1 MKKFFYLMAFVCTL
15 GLFTA
20 CSSDDDPAVPTVWDT
35 YQGGDYDVTA
45 EQVDT
50 EDGLDV
56 DYMKMKL
63 NVAKGDNNMAKLTIT
78 GDVDVT
84 VPAAT
89 ISQDGDNIKVSGE
102 GTAVVEDEED
112 GDNSLAKIFKPA
124 SLSSRA
130 DVSHTKTIACQV
142 SAVINTATK
151 ATTLSIT
158 ATNPE
163 TGKQETLSATSATA
177 QTAEKSPI
185 LGTWFTEP
193 TTWYDEDGNQVEAGS
208 NDAQYADGSFK
219 LNWETK
225 EGTIINVPMGGF
237 NLPMPAGDAAKL
249 AQRMANQDFANIL
262 HAVAFTADGK
272 IIAQYKDSVNEEKWQ
287 IAEGYATYKVVN
299 ENQIKVYVDTKKALE
314 KVTDETQK
322 ATLSTILGMFSD
334 GVPVNVKLSNNNQTA
349 FFYVDKDFA
358 TSLASSPILAGL
370 VKNLKDKDLDGLGA
384 MIKSICG
391 QIPSLMENTTK
402 FEAGLELVK

>member
-163 TGKQETLSATSATA
+163 TGKQETLSATSAMA
-177 QTAEKSPI
+177 QSTEKSPI
-185 LGTWFTEP
+185 LGVWNVEP
-193 TTWYDEDGNQVEAGS
+193 AVEGEDGNFTGS
-208 NDAQYADGSFK
+208 VK
-219 LNWETK
+219 INWQFK
-225 EGTIINVPMGGF
+225 EGTSEDITGTANLFLAMGGTVA
-237 NLPMPAGDAAKL
+237 NQMLPMVLKS
-249 AQRMANQDFANIL
+249 
-262 HAVAFTADGK
+262 VAFTSDGK
-272 IIAQYKDSVNEEKWQ
+272 IYAQYTDLPKTEADEPATTPKWNV
-287 IAEGYATYKVVN
+287 ADGYATYKIVD
-299 ENQIKVYVDTKKALE
+299 ENHITVLLNSSKITEGIED
-314 KVTDETQK
+314 
-322 ATLSTILGMFSD
+322 ATMKTTVETILGLFKD
-334 GVPVNVKLSNNNQTA
+334 GIPVNVRFSNNNQTA
-349 FFYVDKDFA
+349 FFYIDKDFA
-358 TSLASSPILAGL
+358 DKLQSNTVLAGFIN
-370 VKNLKDKDLDGLGA
+370 NLKDDDLNGFGET
-384 MIKSICG
+384 IKAL
-391 QIPSLMENTTK
+391 IPMVPTWIENADK
-402 FEAGLELVK
+402 IEAGIELTK